1 MEKAIKQ
8 KQHHCNDL
16 FFFLMQGC
24 KKKKKKNCM
33 IDVKTDGEPSTRIPS
48 SETLRV
54 CACEQQRK
62 RTGENVIGLLH
73 QPPFFRIP
81 FQPMNGSPQHMV
93 RTPPSD

>member
-1 MEKAIKQ
+1 MI
-8 KQHHCNDL
+8 
-16 FFFLMQGC
+16 FFFFNAGVQ
-24 KKKKKKNCM
+24 KKKKNCM
-33 IDVKTDGEPSTRIPS
+33 IDVKTDEEPSTRITS

-81 FQPMNGSPQHMV
+81 FQPINGSPQHVV